1 MSTFLQLCSD
11 LATVSGAIGTA
22 PTAVTGQTGRL
33 GKCVYWVREAWTQM
47 QNELQDAN
55 FLRKEFSGELAAG
68 TLRYTAGDLSITNFA
83 NWIPNSSVSIH
94 TVGDQSDET
103 ELDWI
108 SFPDWRRSYDFG
120 THDANKPIRWSISH
134 EEELCVGPE
143 PDAAYTIRGE
153 YQRTAQVL
161 AANTDEP
168 ILPSRFHQ
176 AIVHRAHML
185 LCIADEAWDALK
197 GAQANYA
204 PILRDIQ
211 RDCLPPIT
219 TGGNKLA

>member
-55 FLRKEFSGELAAG
+55 FLQKEFSGSLVAN
-68 TLRYTAGDLSITNFA
+68 TLEYSAGDLGITNFA
-83 NWIPNSSVSIH
+83 NWLGDISIH
-94 TVGDQSDET
+94 TVGDQSDEA
-103 ELDWI
+103 ELKEQ
-108 SFPDWRRSYDFG
+108 SFADWRRYYDFG
-120 THDANKPIRWSISH
+120 THDAAKPVYWAVSP
-134 EEELCVGPE
+134 EMKLCVGPK
-143 PDAAYTIRGE
+143 PDAAYTIRGQ

-161 AANTDEP
+161 AANADEP

-185 LCIADEAWDALK
+185 LCVADEAWDALK